1 MDYYLSITH
10 AFGDMLTYY
19 FKVSN
24 YSLFYNV
31 EDDNG
36 DYIGEYDIPSNGD
49 LVFTGENALSNRGD
63 YDVKF
68 RNILPML

>member
-10 AFGDMLTYY
+10 AFGDMLIDY

-31 EDDNG
+31 EDDND
-36 DYIGEYDIPSNGD
+36 DYIGEYDIP
-49 LVFTGENALSNRGD
+49 LM
-63 YDVKF
+63 
-68 RNILPML
+68 II